1 MKFTADLE
9 YVGGYIRMGRLV
21 GELADEEYEKW
32 LTLGPKEQ
40 HEMLWEF
47 GTVEVTDFRIEDV
60 GGVESVE
67 WGSDE
72 NT

>member
-9 YVGGYIRMGRLV
+9 YVGGYIRSGSLV

-32 LTLGPKEQ
+32 LTLGIKEQ
-40 HEMLWEF
+40 HEMLWDL
-47 GTVEVTDFRIEDV
+47 GTVQVTDFRIEDV

-67 WGSDE
+67 WSSDE